1 MTIALNLSAYD
12 LTNTVAVDRLKSVI
26 KSAVSTYPALPYLFA
41 PTDSAMGWKMFAIP
55 GADELAVK
63 QFRVYMKTE
72 VRDLLAA
79 GIKPK
84 IAFDSYLYAGGQVRD
99 LALTLDWCGHLL
111 TAEEITEA
119 KLFINQVAFNLANYS
134 KSNWGGIPDIYDD
147 GILDNYN
154 GWARNDPLN
163 NYFYSHLNV
172 FVYAYLVNPTPINR
186 AYLDARLELL
196 IKLWSAWDKGSP
208 EGTGYGLALASLFQI
223 IRVLSESAGTEFPV
237 ITSLAE
243 KTIEFWFH
251 CSIRDYKSGKFA
263 EIIPLMDHSRISR
276 HFIDDPDRSLIL
288 NARALPISLMYKDMA
303 TAWLGEISHTK
314 MRLASNCH
322 VDLLDH
328 GKTKYFPVE
337 TSYLANSSGHY
348 LWRSNWTK
356 DATVASYACGA
367 NDQAH
372 DQDDQASFQLAHKGY
387 WQAVTGSMMSKS
399 GILNDPQ
406 HHNGLC
412 FYLNG
417 VPVRQSTKNKCV
429 MTVVSPQE
437 IFMDVSPAYIGIQHT
452 RRCSQFYNGI
462 VIEDNFTA
470 GSAEAVSQIHTP
482 YLPVV
487 DGNKITAGMTT
498 WMVEVPATPAITIV
512 DRKTICPADDLWT
525 GYRIEIRGG
534 TSKHRVIGV
543 IDTAMTPIE
552 LPGAP
557 TPTPSEPTMPD
568 HINTV
573 VPKFA
578 APWIHIAKRGSD
590 TRHGQSWHWQGLTE
604 WIETKDLRLDDL
616 VATCRLSADGL
627 TCGGV
632 AGVGT
637 GVAADNRVWWSVLH
651 LAPEQQVHCA
661 TAKPANLT
669 DKNGAAAA
677 ISVYL
682 KSIPGEPPQEEDPVP
697 GPEIE
702 VLRAKV
708 LQLEGEVDALQGRIV
723 QGDLRVIEL
732 MDEVKTLKATEAQS
746 QEVIAGL
753 RKELDEAHSD
763 LKTLSEELLEKDRYS
778 LEQQIKIETFEA
790 NIRAFRDAQQKLF
803 AGVE

>member
-12 LTNTVAVDRLKSVI
+12 LTNTVAVDRFKSVI

-41 PTDSAMGWKMFAIP
+41 PTDSAMGWKMFGIP

-63 QFRVYMKTE
+63 QFRAYMKTE
-72 VRDLLAA
+72 VRDKLAA
-79 GIKPK
+79 GIRPT
-84 IAFDSYLYAGGQVRD
+84 IGFDSYLYSGGQVRD
-99 LALTLDWCGHLL
+99 LALTLGWCGHLL

-119 KLFINQVAFNLANYS
+119 QLFINQVCFNLANYS

-147 GILDNYN
+147 GIIDNYN

-172 FVYAYLVNPTPINR
+172 FVYAYLISPSPENK

-223 IRVLSESAGTEFPV
+223 IRVLTESTGTEFPV

-263 EIIPLMDHSRISR
+263 EIIPLMDHSRLSR

-288 NARALPISLMYKDMA
+288 NARALPISPMYKDMA

-348 LWRSNWTK
+348 LWRSDWTK
-356 DATVASYACGA
+356 DAAVVSYACGP

-372 DQDDQASFQLAHKGY
+372 DQDDQGAFQLYHKGY
-387 WQAVTGSMMSKS
+387 PQAVTGSMMSKS
-399 GILNDPQ
+399 GILDGAQ
-406 HHNGLC
+406 HHNTLC

-417 VPVRQSTKNKCV
+417 VPVRQSTKNACV
-429 MTVVSPQE
+429 MNVVSDTE
-437 IFMDVSPAYIGIQHT
+437 LLMVTTPAYTGIRHT
-452 RRCSQFYNGI
+452 RLCSHFHDRI
-462 VIEDNFTA
+462 IIDDNFDTVLVMV
-470 GSAEAVSQIHTP
+470 ETVFQIHTP
-482 YLPVV
+482 YLPVI
-487 DGNKITAGMTT
+487 DGNKVTAGMTT
-498 WMVEVPATPAITIV
+498 WTVLEPVNPLITVI

-534 TSKHRVIGV
+534 IDRYRVRGSIN
-543 IDTAMTPIE
+543 TAITPIE

-573 VPKFA
+573 VPKFD

-590 TRHGQSWHWQGLTE
+590 TKHGQSWHWQGLTE
-604 WIETKDLRLDDL
+604 WIETKDLKLDDL
-616 VATCRLSADGL
+616 VATCRLSPDGL

-632 AGVGT
+632 TGVGT

-682 KSIPGEPPQEEDPVP
+682 KSMPGEPPQEEEPVP
-697 GPEIE
+697 SPELE
-702 VLRAKV
+702 ELRAKV
-708 LQLEGEVDALQGRIV
+708 LQLETENDELVKAVSDLTDALN
-723 QGDLRVIEL
+723 E
-732 MDEVKTLKATEAQS
+732 S
-746 QEVIAGL
+746 QEAVESQQLEISSYAASIKVWQERAETAELSVIST
-753 RKELDEAHSD
+753 H
-763 LKTLSEELLEKDRYS
+763 KD
-778 LEQQIKIETFEA
+778 
-790 NIRAFRDAQQKLF
+790 IRAFRDAQQKLF

>member
-1 MTIALNLSAYD
+1 LTIALNLSAYD
-12 LTNTVAVDRLKSVI
+12 LTNTVAVERFKSVI
-26 KSAVSTYPALPYLFA
+26 KSAVSTYPSLPYMFA
-41 PTDSAMGWKMFAIP
+41 ATDSAMGWKMFAIP

-99 LALTLDWCGHLL
+99 LALTIDWCGHLL

-119 KLFINQVAFNLANYS
+119 KLFINQVCFNLANYS
-134 KSNWGGIPDIYDD
+134 KSNWGGIPDIYND
-147 GILDNYN
+147 GIIDNYN

-172 FVYAYLVNPTPINR
+172 FVYAYLVNPTPINK

-223 IRVLSESAGTEFPV
+223 IRVLSESTGTEFPV

-288 NARALPISLMYKDMA
+288 NARALPVSQKYKDMA

-348 LWRSNWTK
+348 LWRSDWTK
-356 DATVASYACGA
+356 DATVVSYACGP

-372 DQDDQASFQLAHKGY
+372 DQDDQGAFQLYHKGY
-387 WQAVTGSMMSKS
+387 PQAVTGNMMSHS
-399 GILNDPQ
+399 GILDGAQ

-498 WMVEVPATPAITIV
+498 WMVEAPATPAITIV
-512 DRKTICPADDLWT
+512 DRKTICPADDPWT

-534 TSKHRVIGV
+534 TTRYRVVGLIN
-543 IDTAMTPIE
+543 TAMTPIE

-578 APWIHIAKRGSD
+578 APWIHIVKRGSD
-590 TRHGQSWHWQGLTE
+590 TKHGQSWHWQGLTE

-682 KSIPGEPPQEEDPVP
+682 KSIPGEPPQEEEPAP
-697 GPEIE
+697 SPEIE
-702 VLRAKV
+702 ELRKKV
-708 LQLEGEVDALQGRIV
+708 LQLEALNSGLTLTIQEMTQQAIEDTTRIGLLQGANESLTSSANDYKKARD
-723 QGDLRVIEL
+723 QAWEALSNAEATMTNQAIEI
-732 MDEVKTLKATEAQS
+732 DEFAKLKAA
-746 QEVIAGL
+746 
-753 RKELDEAHSD
+753 
-763 LKTLSEELLEKDRYS
+763 LKTVHAFTSEET
-778 LEQQIKIETFEA
+778 Q
-790 NIRAFRDAQQKLF
+790 
-803 AGVE
+803 

>member
-1 MTIALNLSAYD
+1 
-12 LTNTVAVDRLKSVI
+12 
-26 KSAVSTYPALPYLFA
+26 
-41 PTDSAMGWKMFAIP
+41 
-55 GADELAVK
+55 
-63 QFRVYMKTE
+63 
-72 VRDLLAA
+72 
-79 GIKPK
+79 
-84 IAFDSYLYAGGQVRD
+84 
-99 LALTLDWCGHLL
+99 
-111 TAEEITEA
+111 
-119 KLFINQVAFNLANYS
+119 
-134 KSNWGGIPDIYDD
+134 
-147 GILDNYN
+147 
-154 GWARNDPLN
+154 
-163 NYFYSHLNV
+163 
-172 FVYAYLVNPTPINR
+172 
-186 AYLDARLELL
+186 LL
-196 IKLWSAWDKGSP
+196 IKLWSTWDKGSP

-223 IRVLSESAGTEFPV
+223 TGFLSGSASPTLPV

-243 KTIEFWFH
+243 KTIEFWYH

-288 NARALPISLMYKDMA
+288 NARALPISQKYKDMA

-348 LWRSNWTK
+348 LWRSDWTK
-356 DATVASYACGA
+356 DATVISYACGP

-372 DQDDQASFQLAHKGY
+372 DQDDQGAFQLYHKGY
-387 WQAVTGSMMSKS
+387 PQAVTGSMMSKS
-399 GILNDPQ
+399 GILDGVQ

-412 FYLNG
+412 FYVNG
-417 VPVRQSTKNKCV
+417 LPVKQSTKNKCV

-437 IFMDVSPAYIGIQHT
+437 IFMDITPAYTGIQHT
-452 RRCSQFYNGI
+452 RRCWSAYDRI
-462 VIEDNFTA
+462 VIEDHFNA
-470 GSAEAVSQIHTP
+470 GAAEAVFQIHTP
-482 YLPVV
+482 YLPVI
-487 DGNKITAGMTT
+487 DGNKVTAGMTT
-498 WMVEVPATPAITIV
+498 WVVDEPVDHAISIV
-512 DRKTICPADDLWT
+512 DRKTISPPDDPWT

-534 TSKHRVIGV
+534 AGRYYVRGSINTTI
-543 IDTAMTPIE
+543 APIE

-573 VPKFA
+573 VPKFD

-604 WIETKDLRLDDL
+604 WIETKDLRLVDL

-627 TCGGV
+627 TCGGA

-682 KSIPGEPPQEEDPVP
+682 KSIPGEPPQEEEPVP
-697 GPEIE
+697 SPEIE
-702 VLRAKV
+702 ELRKQIADLNLAAQQREVLIATLKANT
-708 LQLEGEVDALQGRIV
+708 EE
-723 QGDLRVIEL
+723 
-732 MDEVKTLKATEAQS
+732 DEKEIAALKATEAQS

-753 RKELDEAHSD
+753 RKDNAAI
-763 LKTLSEELLEKDRYS
+763 KTE
-778 LEQQIKIETFEA
+778 LEQAKITISMFAGVADEQERLLTACRDELA
-790 NIRAFRDAQQKLF
+790 ALRITIRAYRDAQQKLF
-803 AGVE
+803 EGVE

>member
-1 MTIALNLSAYD
+1 LTIALNLSAYD
-12 LTNTVAVDRLKSVI
+12 PTNTVAVDRFKSVI

-55 GADELAVK
+55 GADELAAK
-63 QFRVYMKTE
+63 QFRAYMKAE
-72 VRDLLAA
+72 VRDLLAV

-119 KLFINQVAFNLANYS
+119 KLFINQVAFNLANYK

-147 GILDNYN
+147 GVLDNYN
-154 GWARNDPLN
+154 GWAGNDPLN
-163 NYFYSHLNV
+163 NYFYTHLETLE
-172 FVYAYLVNPTPINR
+172 YANLINPSLVNKS
-186 AYLDARLELL
+186 YLDARHDLL
-196 IKLWSAWDKGSP
+196 IKLWSTWDKGSP

-223 IRVLSESAGTEFPV
+223 TGFLSGSASPTLPV

-243 KTIEFWFH
+243 KTIEFWYH

-288 NARALPISLMYKDMA
+288 NARALPISQKFKDMA

-348 LWRSNWTK
+348 LWRSDWTK
-356 DATVASYACGA
+356 DATVASYACGP

-372 DQDDQASFQLAHKGY
+372 DQDDQGAFQLYHKGY
-387 WQAVTGSMMSKS
+387 PQAVTGSMMSKS

-417 VPVRQSTKNKCV
+417 VPVKQSTKNACV
-429 MTVVSPQE
+429 MNVVSDTE
-437 IFMDVSPAYIGIQHT
+437 LLMVTTPAYTGIRHT
-452 RRCSQFYNGI
+452 RLCSHFHDRI
-462 VIEDNFTA
+462 IIEDNFDTLT
-470 GSAEAVSQIHTP
+470 AEAVFQIHTP
-482 YLPVV
+482 YLPVI
-487 DGNKITAGMTT
+487 DGNKVTAGMTT
-498 WMVEVPATPAITIV
+498 WTVHEPSSPTITIV
-512 DRKTICPADDLWT
+512 DRKTICPADDPWI
-525 GYRIEIRGG
+525 GYRIEIRG
-534 TSKHRVIGV
+534 SANRYRVRGS
-543 IDTAMTPIE
+543 IDTVMTPIE

-590 TRHGQSWHWQGLTE
+590 TKHGQSWHWQGLTE

-661 TAKPANLT
+661 TAKPASLT

-682 KSIPGEPPQEEDPVP
+682 KSIPVEAPEDPTVDTDP
-697 GPEIE
+697 SPEIE
-702 VLRAKV
+702 ELRAKV
-708 LQLEGEVDALQGRIV
+708 LQLEKTIDEMVKDSDDQEKIISGLRTEVDAAKV
-723 QGDLRVIEL
+723 QLNLAETALSDRNA
-732 MDEVKTLKATEAQS
+732 EVAALNIKLGVAERDWHD
-746 QEVIAGL
+746 V
-753 RKELDEAHSD
+753 
-763 LKTLSEELLEKDRYS
+763 
-778 LEQQIKIETFEA
+778 EQKLFASKQT
-790 NIRAFRDAQQKLF
+790 IRAFRDAQQKLF